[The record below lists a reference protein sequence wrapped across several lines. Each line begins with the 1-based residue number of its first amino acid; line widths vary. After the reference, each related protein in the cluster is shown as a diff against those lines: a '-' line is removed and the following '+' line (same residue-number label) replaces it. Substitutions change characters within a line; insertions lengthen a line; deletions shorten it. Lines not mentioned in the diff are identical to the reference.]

1 MKNYI
6 IKFLV
11 CCLMLVGG
19 SAYAQKITFD
29 LQGPEGPVTHESY
42 PGKYLMLAI
51 GYTSCPDICP
61 TTLYEY
67 GLSMK
72 AIKNPDAIQ
81 PIFVTIDPVND
92 DIDRLNAYTNFFDER
107 IVGLSGSMDKI
118 QNLADQLGATFGYR
132 KDGKKIDNPV
142 RGMSYTVYHSAL
154 IYLITPERE
163 ILDVFDY
170 QIGDADLTIALDKVL
185 GEAGSDPKSA
195 KADATAAATAPAA
208 ASAEATKSAAP
219 ESETPKTDASSKA
232 EATSSEAAT
241 STHATAKSCPLP
253 TGFQPSKDATELAS
267 IVDSVPSTKVH
278 LLNLWAIWCNPCR
291 VELPILDRF
300 AGEQKDMGIVVLN
313 LNDKADKI
321 AEFFDKAA
329 IKNLSQQSTSD
340 GKLLRRLGGMG
351 LPFNALFVDGK
362 AVAIK
367 SGIIE
372 ETDSLSRYAQC
383 VNTANH

>member
-1 MKNYI
+1 MKNYF

-29 LQGPEGPVTHESY
+29 LLGPDGPVTHESY
-42 PGKYLMLAI
+42 SGKYLMLAI

-72 AIKNPDAIQ
+72 AIKNPDALQ
-81 PIFVTIDPVND
+81 PIFVTIDPAND
-92 DIDRLNAYTNFFDER
+92 DIDRLNMYTNFFDER
-107 IVGLSGSMDKI
+107 IVGLSGSMASI

-132 KDGKKIDNPV
+132 MNGKKIENPV

-154 IYLITPERE
+154 IYLISPERE
-163 ILDVFDY
+163 ILDVYDY

-185 GEAGSDPKSA
+185 GDGSKAPSSAAATEQADTTKAHDTKSVAPKSEST
-195 KADATAAATAPAA
+195 ATAAATVAA
-208 ASAEATKSAAP
+208 TATASAATG
-219 ESETPKTDASSKA
+219 SS
-232 EATSSEAAT
+232 
-241 STHATAKSCPLP
+241 HSCPLP
-253 TGFQPSKDATELAS
+253 NGFQTSKEPVELSS
-267 IVDSVPSTKVH
+267 IVDKVPNTQVN
-278 LLNLWAIWCNPCR
+278 LLNLWAIWCTPCR

-300 AGEQKDMGIVVLN
+300 AAEQQEMGVVVLN

-321 AEFFDKAA
+321 AEFFDKAD
-329 IKNLSQQSTSD
+329 IKNLSQQSTDD

-362 AVAIK
+362 AIAFK
-367 SGIIE
+367 NGIIE
-372 ETDSLSRYAQC
+372 ETDSLHRYAQC
-383 VNTANH
+383 VMAKNH

>member
-1 MKNYI
+1 MKNYF

-29 LQGPEGPVTHESY
+29 LLGPDGPVTHESY
-42 PGKYLMLAI
+42 SGKYLMLAI

-72 AIKNPDAIQ
+72 AIKNPDALQ
-81 PIFVTIDPVND
+81 PIFVTIDPAND
-92 DIDRLNAYTNFFDER
+92 DIDRLNMYTNFFDKR
-107 IVGLSGSMDKI
+107 IVGLSGSMANI

-132 KDGKKIDNPV
+132 MNGKKIENPE

-154 IYLITPERE
+154 IYLISPERE
-163 ILDVFDY
+163 ILDVYDY

-185 GEAGSDPKSA
+185 GDGTKAAGAAATEATDTAAQAQDA
-195 KADATAAATAPAA
+195 KAETDKSESTVTAAAATAAGT
-208 ASAEATKSAAP
+208 S
-219 ESETPKTDASSKA
+219 
-232 EATSSEAAT
+232 TSS
-241 STHATAKSCPLP
+241 SSSKSCPLP
-253 TGFQPSKDATELAS
+253 NGFQASKEPVELSS
-267 IVDSVPSTKVH
+267 IVDTVPSTKVS
-278 LLNLWAIWCNPCR
+278 LLNLWAIWCAPCR
-291 VELPILDRF
+291 IELPILDRF
-300 AGEQKDMGIVVLN
+300 AAEQKDMGVAVLN

-321 AEFFDKAA
+321 TEFFAKAD
-329 IKNLSQQSTSD
+329 IKNLSQQSTDD

-362 AVAIK
+362 AVAFK
-367 SGIIE
+367 NGIIE